1 MAITVEQFIERL
13 TKSGLMTAATVSQCL
28 LA

>member
-13 TKSGLMTAATVSQCL
+13 TESGLMSPADVSQCL